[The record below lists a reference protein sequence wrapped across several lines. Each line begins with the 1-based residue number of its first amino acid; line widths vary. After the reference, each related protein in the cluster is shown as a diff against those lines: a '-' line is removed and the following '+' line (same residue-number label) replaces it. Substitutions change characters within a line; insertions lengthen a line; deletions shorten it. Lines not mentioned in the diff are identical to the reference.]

1 MNTKSVVDQ
10 MTTSLAQRRQLTRD
24 RRSAYLALAHAI
36 LSDAPIEQ
44 QLSSFSVQPSLVDR
58 HAA

>member
-10 MTTSLAQRRQLTRD
+10 MTTSLAQRRQLTRE

-36 LSDAPIEQ
+36 LSDAPLDQ
-44 QLSSFSVQPSLVDR
+44 HLSSLSDHSSYIERF
-58 HAA
+58 AA

>member
-1 MNTKSVVDQ
+1 

-36 LSDAPIEQ
+36 LSDAPIDQ